1 MRKVLALL
9 LSVVMALS
17 LMVTTAWADPVE
29 QDLAGKTVILHTND
43 VHGEIARYAKV
54 AALKAELEARG
65 ADVILVDAGDYSQG
79 TIYVSVNKG
88 ADAVTM
94 MNAAGYDLATIGN
107 HEFDYGYE
115 QLMLNM
121 AKANFQVLCAN
132 VSKDGNSIFNA
143 NTIIEKGGMK
153 IGFFGLETPEAQ
165 TKANPAL
172 IQGLTFLGAED
183 MYAAAQ
189 AQVDDL
195 KARGADAVICLAHLG
210 VDSSSEPNTSYDL
223 LKNVPDIDFVI
234 DGHSHSVMQAGAA
247 KLQIGVDENGKPT
260 YIDNPH
266 YELPIQS
273 TGTKLAYVGVLII
286 DNKTKLPV
294 GLGMLDLGQY
304 EYEDAKV
311 TAAAKA
317 IMEPIDAEYSAVFA
331 KSEVELNGDKEPGN
345 RT

>member
-1 MRKVLALL
+1 
-9 LSVVMALS
+9 
-17 LMVTTAWADPVE
+17 
-29 QDLAGKTVILHTND
+29 
-43 VHGEIARYAKV
+43 
-54 AALKAELEARG
+54 
-65 ADVILVDAGDYSQG
+65 
-79 TIYVSVNKG
+79 
-88 ADAVTM
+88 
-94 MNAAGYDLATIGN
+94 
-107 HEFDYGYE
+107 
-115 QLMLNM
+115 
-121 AKANFQVLCAN
+121 
-132 VSKDGNSIFNA
+132 
-143 NTIIEKGGMK
+143 
-153 IGFFGLETPEAQ
+153 
-165 TKANPAL
+165 
-172 IQGLTFLGAED
+172 

-210 VDSSSEPNTSYDL
+210 VDSSSKPNTSYDL

-247 KLQIGVDENGKPT
+247 KLQTGLDEDGKPT

-273 TGTKLAYVGVLII
+273 TGTKLAYVGILII

-345 RT
+345 RTQETNLGNLITDAMMWAIKTKAPGVDMTNAVALTNGGGIRAWIHAGDISKADVTTVLPFGNTLAVVHVTGSELLEALEASTFCTPISLGWLPPDGGHEAHRGLHQALRQG